1 MTAIKQAIR
10 KLATNSGFSAI
21 IDRAI
26 VLSVDK
32 NELTC
37 TVQLVADDSELEGV
51 KLKPVYND
59 ADLAKMG
66 LIMFPATGSFV
77 IIGQV
82 DEDNTDLCVLSFSE
96 VESIAL
102 DTDTALKLLI
112 GGDGKLSLNT
122 VLTTFN
128 DGKNGG
134 IPLLKPL
141 TKIISDLQQQVNDLS
156 DAFAKHQHPGVS
168 LGGGLT
174 PITKTATPAKATL
187 IKEKDIENKSILQ

>member
-1 MTAIKQAIR
+1 MTEIKQAIR
-10 KLATNSGFSAI
+10 KLATNGGFAALV
-21 IDRAI
+21 DRAI

-37 TVQLVADDSELEGV
+37 TVQLVADDSELLGV

-59 ADLAKMG
+59 GDISKMG

-96 VESIAL
+96 IESIGL
-102 DTDTALKLLI
+102 DTSTALKLLI
-112 GGDGKLSLNT
+112 SGDGKLGLNT

-156 DAFAKHQHPGVS
+156 DSFKSHKHPGVKSGTDVS
-168 LGGGLT
+168 LVTTSTT
-174 PITKTATPAKATL
+174 PKKATL
-187 IKEKDIENKSILQ
+187 IKENDIENKAILQ